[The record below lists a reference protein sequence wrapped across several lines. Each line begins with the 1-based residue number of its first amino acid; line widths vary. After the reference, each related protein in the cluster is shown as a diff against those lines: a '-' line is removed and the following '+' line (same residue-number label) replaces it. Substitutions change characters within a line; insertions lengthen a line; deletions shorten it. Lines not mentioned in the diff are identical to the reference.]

1 MSKQCLCV
9 CVCVCVCVYVCVCVC
24 VFGGGEEGAGSMKGG
39 RGKENQMSS
48 SRKYTALRVGI

>member
-9 CVCVCVCVYVCVCVC
+9 CVCVCVCVCLGG
-24 VFGGGEEGAGSMKGG
+24 GGGEEGAGSMKGG

>member
-1 MSKQCLCV
+1 MCMRV
-9 CVCVCVCVYVCVCVC
+9 CVCVCLGGGG
-24 VFGGGEEGAGSMKGG
+24 GGGEEGAGSMKGG

>member
-1 MSKQCLCV
+1 MCV
-9 CVCVCVCVYVCVCVC
+9 CVCVCVCVWG
-24 VFGGGEEGAGSMKGG
+24 GGGEAGAGLMKGG

>member
-1 MSKQCLCV
+1 M
-9 CVCVCVCVYVCVCVC
+9 CVC
-24 VFGGGEEGAGSMKGG
+24 VFGGGGGGGEAAGSMKGG

>member
-1 MSKQCLCV
+1 MCV
-9 CVCVCVCVYVCVCVC
+9 CVCVCVCL
-24 VFGGGEEGAGSMKGG
+24 GGGGAEGAGSMKGG